1 MTSWR
6 QTHSHDQAGFS
17 LIEALIALVVLSV
30 GLLGVA
36 ALQTQALL
44 QSRDAYLTSQ
54 ATSLV
59 QDMADRIRANADA
72 MSDYEHTAGSSPP
85 SGNSLA
91 DNDVK
96 DWLADLT
103 TTLPQGQAN
112 IVVNGREADITVTW
126 QETEEDTNR
135 STNIVTEIP

>member
-6 QTHSHDQAGFS
+6 QTDSHDQAGFS

-59 QDMADRIRANADA
+59 QDMADRIRANPDA
-72 MSDYEHTAGSSPP
+72 ISDYAHTAGSSPP
-85 SGNSLA
+85 SGSSLA

-112 IVVNGREADITVTW
+112 IVINGREADITVTW
-126 QETEEDTNR
+126 QEAEEDTNR